1 MGDDADDAP
10 DGPDGDDAPDDP
22 TDPPRPAA
30 RGSAPGVAMTRALRI
45 VRLLWVVPL
54 SLASFAF
61 HRVMRAVFRSLA
73 ARAMHRDV
81 QRGNRWQL
89 LSRALLERRGTLPVI
104 MLTAPRWNTHAII
117 GNAGPLEVTSS
128 LSIDL
133 AAAARSARSW
143 SVVVY
148 RFPRSITVA
157 SVGSIDPPSPPS
169 LASPTSGEPWWTIAL
184 APGTYSLGVRY
195 YLTTD
200 TIELPAVRVDGVDHL
215 PARGV
220 GADALAVYDAV
231 RGRRGLFYLCAHY
244 YVFHVLDYRAWLPA
258 AFVQREFLPV
268 GNPQTQFRY
277 GAVRAGQS
285 IALRF
290 SPAVLSGYDVFY
302 TLYNRYSFPVT
313 WCVITAAQHD
323 TGPVEA
329 AGFYLVRIHRRSQQ
343 AAPFD
348 DGGVEVTTS

>member
-1 MGDDADDAP
+1 MS
-10 DGPDGDDAPDDP
+10 
-22 TDPPRPAA
+22 R
-30 RGSAPGVAMTRALRI
+30 VLRI

-81 QRGNRWQL
+81 QRGQRWQL
-89 LSRALLERRGTLPVI
+89 LSRALLERRGTLTVI

-117 GNAGPLEVTSS
+117 GNAGPLEVKGS

-148 RFPRSITVA
+148 QFPRSITVA
-157 SVGSIDPPSPPS
+157 SIGSIDSIEPP
-169 LASPTSGEPWWTIAL
+169 SGEPWWTIAL
-184 APGTYSLGVRY
+184 PPGTYSLGVRY

-200 TIELPAVRVDGVDHL
+200 TIELPAVRIDGEDHL
-215 PARGV
+215 PARRV

-290 SPAVLSGYDVFY
+290 SPALLSGHDVFF

-313 WCVITAAQHD
+313 WCVLTAARHD
-323 TGPVEA
+323 TGPVAA

-343 AAPFD
+343 TEPFD
-348 DGGVEVTTS
+348 DGWVEVTTT

>member
-1 MGDDADDAP
+1 MT
-10 DGPDGDDAPDDP
+10 DGPDDPDDP
-22 TDPPRPAA
+22 TDHPRPAA
-30 RGSAPGVAMTRALRI
+30 RGSAPGLAMSRVLRI

-54 SLASFAF
+54 SLGSFAF

-117 GNAGPLEVTSS
+117 GNAGPLEVKGS

-157 SVGSIDPPSPPS
+157 SVGSIDPPSE
-169 LASPTSGEPWWTIAL
+169 EPWWTIAL
-184 APGTYSLGVRY
+184 EPGTYSLGVRY

-244 YVFHVLDYRAWLPA
+244 YVFNVLDYRAWLPA

-268 GNPQTQFRY
+268 GNPQTRFRY
-277 GAVRAGQS
+277 GAVRAGQA

-290 SPAVLSGYDVFY
+290 SPALLSGHDVFF

-313 WCVITAAQHD
+313 WCVLTAAQHD
-323 TGPVEA
+323 TGPVAA
-329 AGFYLVRIHRRSQQ
+329 AGFYLVRIHRRSKQTD
-343 AAPFD
+343 PFD
-348 DGGVEVTTS
+348 DGWVEVTTS